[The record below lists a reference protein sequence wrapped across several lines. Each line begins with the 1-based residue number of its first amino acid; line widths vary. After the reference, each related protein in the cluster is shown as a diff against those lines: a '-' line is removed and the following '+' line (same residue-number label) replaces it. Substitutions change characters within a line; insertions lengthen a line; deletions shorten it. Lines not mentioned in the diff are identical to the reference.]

1 MGRVMAKVT
10 IEDISRFTGLSRGTV
25 SRALNDRP
33 DISVQT
39 RQRVRE
45 ACRSLNYSPS
55 HAARCLA
62 MGRAFAVAVLVDDLQ
77 AVFAATFLRGV
88 LARARAARYA
98 VFVAEL
104 GQDEDRQLEAVEGAV
119 GERIDCVL
127 VSSPLSA
134 GVTPVLMERLSGRPA
149 IACLPLDGLNCDL
162 LMPDQVESG
171 RLLAQH
177 LLDDVGGPVLYVH
190 GLDRPGATERLRGF
204 EQCLQER
211 GLDPVAHRFDMP
223 QERPLPDALENELV
237 ERLKGTRAVGASDD
251 LLALELLNYC
261 WRAGRRPGRD
271 IAVMGQGNE
280 RCAARISPPLTSTD
294 WCGEEIGRRALEILL
309 ARVEKLRLDAPVSN
323 YVAPVLCRRA
333 STQLPS

>member
-33 DISVQT
+33 DISGQT
-39 RQRVRE
+39 RQRVLD

-62 MGRAFAVAVLVDDLQ
+62 MGRAFAVAVLIDDLQ
-77 AVFAATFLRGV
+77 SAFAATFLRGV
-88 LARARAARYA
+88 LSRARSARYA
-98 VFVAEL
+98 VFVVEL
-104 GQDEDRQLEAVEGAV
+104 GRDEAGQLEAVDGTV

-134 GVTPVLMERLSGRPA
+134 GVTPVLMDRLSGRPA
-149 IACLPLDGLNCDL
+149 MACMPLDGFDCDL

-171 RLLAQH
+171 RLVGRH
-177 LLDDVGGPVLYVH
+177 LLDEVGGPVLYVH
-190 GLDRPGATERLRGF
+190 GEGRPGAAERLEGF
-204 EQCLQER
+204 EQSLREQ
-211 GLDPVAHRFDMP
+211 GLDPAASRFELPP
-223 QERPLPDALENELV
+223 QRPLPEAIEGELV
-237 ERLKGTRAVGASDD
+237 SRLRQTRAVGASDD
-251 LLALELLNYC
+251 LLALELLGYC

-280 RCAARISPPLTSTD
+280 RCAALINPSLTTTD

-309 ARVEKLRLDAPVSN
+309 ARVEKRRLDAPQSN
-323 YVAPVLCRRA
+323 YIAPVLCSRA
-333 STQLPS
+333 STQLPR

>member
-39 RQRVRE
+39 RQRVLE
-45 ACRSLNYSPS
+45 ACRNLNYSPS

-62 MGRAFAVAVLVDDLQ
+62 MGRAFAVAVLIDDLQ
-77 AVFAATFLRGV
+77 SAFAATFLRGV
-88 LARARAARYA
+88 LARARSARYA

-104 GQDEDRQLEAVEGAV
+104 GHDEPGQLEAVEGAV

-127 VSSPLSA
+127 VTSPLSA

-149 IACLPLDGLNCDL
+149 MACMPLDGLNCDL

-171 RLLAQH
+171 RLVARH
-177 LLDDVGGPVLYVH
+177 LLDEVGGPVLYVH
-190 GLDRPGATERLRGF
+190 GLGRPGAAERLDGF
-204 EQCLQER
+204 EQTLRER
-211 GLDPVAHRFDMP
+211 GLDPAASRFDLP
-223 QERPLPDALENELV
+223 QQRPLPEPIEEQLID
-237 ERLKGTRAVGASDD
+237 RLRHTRALGASSD
-251 LLALELLNYC
+251 LLALEMLGYC

-271 IAVMGQGNE
+271 IAIMGQGNE
-280 RCAARISPPLTSTD
+280 RCAALISPALTTTD

-309 ARVEKLRLDAPVSN
+309 ARVEKLRLDAPQSN
-323 YVAPVLCRRA
+323 YVAPILCGRA
-333 STQLPS
+333 STQLPR

>member
-39 RQRVRE
+39 RQRVLE

-55 HAARCLA
+55 HAARSLA
-62 MGRAFAVAVLVDDLQ
+62 MGRAFAVAVLIDDLQ
-77 AVFAATFLRGV
+77 SVFAGTFLRGV
-88 LARARAARYA
+88 LARARASRYA

-104 GQDEDRQLEAVEGAV
+104 GQDAPEQLEAIEGAV

-149 IACLPLDGLNCDL
+149 MACTPLDGISCDL
-162 LMPDQVESG
+162 LIPDQVESG
-171 RLLAQH
+171 RLVARH
-177 LLDDVGGPVLYVH
+177 LLDQVGGPVLYVH
-190 GLDRPGATERLRGF
+190 APGLQGASERLAGF
-204 EQCLQER
+204 EEVLSER
-211 GLDPVAHRFDMP
+211 GLDPAASRFSLP
-223 QERPLPDALENELV
+223 QERPLPETVEQELID
-237 ERLKGTRAVGASDD
+237 RLREVRAVGTSDD
-251 LLALELLNYC
+251 VLALELYAYC

-271 IAVMGQGNE
+271 LAIMGQGNE
-280 RCAARISPPLTSTD
+280 RCGRAISPPLTTTH
-294 WCGEEIGRRALEILL
+294 WCGEEIGRRAMEILL
-309 ARVEKLRLDAPVSN
+309 ARVEKIRLDAPQSN
-323 YVAPVLCRRA
+323 YVAPLVCTRA
-333 STQLPS
+333 STQLRQ